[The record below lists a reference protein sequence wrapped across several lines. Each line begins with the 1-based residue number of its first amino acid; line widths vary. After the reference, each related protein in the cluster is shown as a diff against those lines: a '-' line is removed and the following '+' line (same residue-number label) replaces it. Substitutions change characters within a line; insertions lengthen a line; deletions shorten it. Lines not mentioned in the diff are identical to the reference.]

1 MVAYIVV
8 AILSYL
14 IGSIN
19 FSIIISKKVAGFDV
33 REKGSGNAGT
43 TNMLRTVGKKAALIT
58 LVCDILK
65 GVVSILLA
73 LLIGKIAKDANN
85 AILVQIAG
93 ILVIIGHTFPIF
105 FKFKGGK
112 GVATAVGVLL
122 TTNWQIGLI
131 CLIFGL
137 VLIALTR
144 MVSLGSI
151 TAAILFPIL
160 ILFIKSNYIVEGN
173 YFIYSLIIAVMVV
186 FNHREN
192 VKRLL
197 NGTENKLSFKK

>member
-58 LVCDILK
+58 LVCE
-65 GVVSILLA
+65 ILLA
-73 LLIGKIAKDANN
+73 LLIGKIAKEANN
-85 AILVQIAG
+85 SILVQIAG

-160 ILFIKSNYIVEGN
+160 VLFIKTNYIVEGN

-197 NGTENKLSFKK
+197 SGTENKLSFKK